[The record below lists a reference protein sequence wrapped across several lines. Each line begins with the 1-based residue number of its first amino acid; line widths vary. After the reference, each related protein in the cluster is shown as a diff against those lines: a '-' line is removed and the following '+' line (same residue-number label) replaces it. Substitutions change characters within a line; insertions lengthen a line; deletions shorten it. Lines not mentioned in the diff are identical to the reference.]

1 MSALPADLVVLGAAA
16 ILFDNDGVLSDS
28 TATVDAAWRRFAA
41 NHDLDAGPM
50 IPFVHGRPARG
61 SIELRAPHLDIDAAV
76 TELEDLEVAA
86 APDVRPIA
94 GALALVRSLA
104 AHRWIV
110 VTSGSRRLASAR
122 LGAIGIHPPAMV
134 TADDVV
140 EGKPHP
146 EPYLAAAAA
155 LGVDAADCVVLED
168 TEPGVTAA
176 RAAGAITIGVVGDS
190 GRHIGA
196 HHHVRDLT
204 QLRTEMSGDRLLITI
219 VQPAP

>member
-28 TATVDAAWRRFAA
+28 TATVDAAWRCFAA

-61 SIELRAPHLDIDAAV
+61 SIELLAPHLDIDAAV

-134 TADDVV
+134 TADD
-140 EGKPHP
+140 
-146 EPYLAAAAA
+146 AA